1 MLEAVL
7 PAWPPHVD
15 GVFWVG
21 AALVLATLFGESV
34 FRLLRWPRLVGYTLA
49 GIVIAA
55 GGGGLNVYD
64 LHPSARAIVDTALG
78 VLLFEIGHRVNLR
91 WLRANP
97 ALLAS
102 SVAESGLSFA
112 AMFLTLRLLGLAPL
126 PAAAV
131 AALLLSTSPAV
142 ALRIGAE
149 ARAAGQVTERML
161 LLAVLNTLY
170 AVVLCAVFLGMMDA
184 DGPHGAGASLLRLL
198 WLLCGSVLAA
208 VLLALVVRWTERR
221 FDFGDEGGALL
232 LVGLILLA
240 LALARMAHWST
251 LLTPLLAGIVLRGRS
266 PRPRLWPRQFGT
278 AGGVLVVLL
287 FLILGLSLNT
297 GILLAGGLVALAV
310 SAVRIVAKL
319 VGVLAF
325 GRASGLS
332 WRQSVALGLTLS
344 PAAGVSY
351 VLALGFLDVASVHHL
366 HPLLA
371 VAFSSIALL
380 EIAGPLLARWAL
392 GYSRDIPR
400 AR

>member
-1 MLEAVL
+1 MFDALL
-7 PAWPPHVD
+7 PAWPPRVD

-21 AALVLATLFGESV
+21 TALVLATLFGESV

-49 GIVIAA
+49 GLVIAA

-64 LHPSARAIVDTALG
+64 LQPSARAIVDAALG

-102 SVAESGLSFA
+102 SVAESVLSFA
-112 AMFLTLRLLGLAPL
+112 AMFFTLHLLGLAPL
-126 PAAAV
+126 PSAAV

-142 ALRIGAE
+142 ALRVGSE
-149 ARAAGQVTERML
+149 VGAAGQVTERML

-170 AVVLCAVFLGMMDA
+170 AVVLCAVFFGMMDA
-184 DGPHGAGASLLRLL
+184 DGPQGPAASALRLL

-208 VLLALVVRWTERR
+208 VLLALAVRWTEQR
-221 FDFGDEGGALL
+221 FDFGDEGGSLL

-240 LALARMAHWST
+240 LSLARMAHWST

-297 GILLAGGLVALAV
+297 EIVLAGGLVALAV
-310 SAVRIVAKL
+310 SVVRIAAKL
-319 VGVLAF
+319 LGVLAF
-325 GRASGLS
+325 GRPSGLS

-351 VLALGFLDVASVHHL
+351 VLALGFLDVAPVHQL
-366 HPLLA
+366 HPVLA

-392 GYSRDIPR
+392 RYSRDIARPR
-400 AR
+400 

>member
-1 MLEAVL
+1 MFDALL
-7 PAWPPHVD
+7 PAWPPRVD

-49 GIVIAA
+49 GLVIAA

-64 LHPSARAIVDTALG
+64 LQPSARAIVDAALG

-102 SVAESGLSFA
+102 SVAESALSFA
-112 AMFLTLRLLGLAPL
+112 AMFFTLHLLGLAPL

-142 ALRIGAE
+142 ALRVGSE
-149 ARAAGQVTERML
+149 VRAAGQVTERML

-170 AVVLCAVFLGMMDA
+170 AVVLCAVFFGMMDA
-184 DGPHGAGASLLRLL
+184 DGPQGPGASALRLL

-208 VLLALVVRWTERR
+208 VLLALAVRWTEQR

-240 LALARMAHWST
+240 LSLARMAHWST

-310 SAVRIVAKL
+310 SVARIAAKL
-319 VGVLAF
+319 LGVLAF
-325 GRASGLS
+325 GRPSGLS

-351 VLALGFLDVASVHHL
+351 VLALGFLDVAPVHHL
-366 HPLLA
+366 HPVLA

-380 EIAGPLLARWAL
+380 EIAGPLLSRWAL

-400 AR
+400 SR